1 MGEKAD
7 KEWSNRIIAPSTSVL
22 GGDLDRG
29 TVAARRV
36 LTKVRERNM
45 CYLVVRTIHEI

>member
-29 TVAARRV
+29 TATARRV
-36 LTKVRERNM
+36 LKKVRAEHVLPRRAH
-45 CYLVVRTIHEI
+45 YP